1 MTKEEIIT
9 LLDRKIKEAEETSN
23 GNHEHNTWA
32 FSSHYHG
39 VADGLRYAKGIIGML
54 DKSNKISKHE

>member
-1 MTKEEIIT
+1 MTKEEIIK

-23 GNHEHNTWA
+23 GNYGHNTWA
-32 FSSHYHG
+32 FSSHYSG

-54 DKSNKISKHE
+54 NKRNRISNHE

>member
-1 MTKEEIIT
+1 MTKEEIIK
-9 LLDRKIKEAEETSN
+9 LLDRKIKEAEISSEE
-23 GNHEHNTWA
+23 NHGHNTLA

-54 DKSNKISKHE
+54 DKSNKISSHE